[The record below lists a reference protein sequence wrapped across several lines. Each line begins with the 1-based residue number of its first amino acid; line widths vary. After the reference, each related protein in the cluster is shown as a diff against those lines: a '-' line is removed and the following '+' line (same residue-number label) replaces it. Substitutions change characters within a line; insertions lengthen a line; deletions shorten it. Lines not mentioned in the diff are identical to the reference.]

1 MRIRTHLRP
10 DEGEADPEGRWTR
23 RTGNRWLKIA
33 LALVFFLGIPLALA
47 AMLYFEGRTMGLDLV
62 RQVTGRKFPGVKH
75 ITTAELATWL
85 ADSGRSQPLL
95 LDARTAPEYEVSHLA
110 GARRIDPIR
119 PLLRHMEAFARDT
132 PVVVYCSIGYRSA
145 RVARW
150 LGRQGFTN
158 VRHLDGSLFA
168 WANEGRPMVADGR
181 AAREVHPYND
191 FWGRLLKP
199 GVRSDA
205 PPVTDPYSLP

>member
-1 MRIRTHLRP
+1 MR
-10 DEGEADPEGRWTR
+10 ADPDSNEEEGRWGR
-23 RTGNRWLKIA
+23 RSGNRGLKIA
-33 LALVFFLGIPLALA
+33 LAVVFFLGIPLALA

-75 ITTAELATWL
+75 ITTAELAGWL

-132 PVVVYCSIGYRSA
+132 PVVVYCSVGYRSA

-168 WANEGRPMVADGR
+168 WANEGRPMVSDGKPI
-181 AAREVHPYND
+181 REVHPYND

-199 GVRSDA
+199 EARSDA

>member
-10 DEGEADPEGRWTR
+10 DESEREPGRWER
-23 RTGNRWLKIA
+23 REGNRGLKIA
-33 LALVFFLGIPLALA
+33 IVLALLILPPLAIAVL
-47 AMLYFEGRTMGLDLV
+47 LYTQGREMGLDLV
-62 RQVTGRKFPGVKH
+62 RQVSARKFPSVEWISTG
-75 ITTAELATWL
+75 ELADWRQ
-85 ADSGRSQPLL
+85 DSTRGQPLL
-95 LDARTAPEYEVSHLA
+95 LDARTAPEYQLSHLD

-132 PVVVYCSIGYRSA
+132 PIVVYCSVGYRSA

-158 VRHLDGSLFA
+158 VRNLEGSLFA
-168 WANEGRPMVADGR
+168 WANEGRPMVSDGGP
-181 AAREVHPYND
+181 AREVHPYNEI
-191 FWGRLLKP
+191 WGRLLEP
-199 GVRSDA
+199 EVRSGA

>member
-1 MRIRTHLRP
+1 MRVRTHLRP
-10 DEGEADPEGRWTR
+10 EEAEQEPGRWGR
-23 RTGNRWLKIA
+23 RSGNRGLKIA
-33 LALVFFLGIPLALA
+33 LALVFFLGIPLVLA
-47 AMLYFEGRTMGLDLV
+47 GMLYFEGRTMGLDLV

-75 ITTAELATWL
+75 ITTAELAGWL

-95 LDARTAPEYEVSHLA
+95 LDARTAPEYAVSHLA

-132 PVVVYCSIGYRSA
+132 PVVVYCSVGYRSA

-158 VRHLDGSLFA
+158 VRQLDGSLFA

-181 AAREVHPYND
+181 SVREVHPYND

-199 GVRSDA
+199 EVRSDA